1 MVSDIGVPYCFRG
14 KGPEISVMMSSNEA
28 LDLLRGLRSNPE
40 HAFRC
45 GYAVLEGEK
54 IIRQAVAAGYAFDA
68 LAGTSSDA
76 SFVPTCELSEHE
88 LADLIGFR
96 PHSPLIGLV
105 RVPDAVDIDAVVFPA
120 VALEGVSDAANVG
133 AIVRTAVGLG
143 IRTII
148 TDSASSHPFLRRAV
162 RTSMGACFRIAHAR
176 VDHLAS
182 AIGDLTAEGRI
193 TIAMEQCPQ
202 SIPCAE
208 VIGGVDVLALGN
220 EGAGCSAALL
230 RSVTHV
236 AEIPMAMP
244 DMSLNVAAAA
254 AIGMHALF
262 VR

>member
-1 MVSDIGVPYCFRG
+1 MLA
-14 KGPEISVMMSSNEA
+14 SNEA

-54 IIRQAVAAGYAFDA
+54 IIRQAVAAGYTLDA

-76 SFVPTCELSEHE
+76 SFVPSCELPERA
-88 LADLIGFR
+88 LTDLIGFR
-96 PHSPLIGLV
+96 PHSPLLGLV
-105 RVPDAVDIDAVVFPA
+105 RIPDAVDIDTIVFPA
-120 VALEGVSDAANVG
+120 IALEGVSDAANVG

-148 TDSASSHPFLRRAV
+148 TDVASSHPFLRRAV

-182 AIGDLTAEGRI
+182 VVADLTAEGRV

-202 SIPCAE
+202 SIPLTQ
-208 VIGGVDVLALGN
+208 VVGGGDVLAVGN
-220 EGAGCSAALL
+220 EGSGCSAVLL

-236 AEIPMAMP
+236 VELPMATP

-254 AIGMHALF
+254 AIGMHSLF